1 MENRSGMVLLESLV
15 ALVVFALAASALTAT
30 LIQALEAVRTTAE
43 AESEL
48 RAASAFLDA
57 VVLWPATD
65 LDRRLGDRQQG
76 PWRLKID
83 RPHPNAYRIE
93 VADSTGARIL
103 LQTAVY
109 RHSQHESLS
118 D

>member
-1 MENRSGMVLLESLV
+1 MESRSGMVLLESLV
-15 ALVVFALAASALTAT
+15 ALVVFALAAGALTVT
-30 LIQALEAVRTTAE
+30 LIQALEAVRTTVQ

-57 VVLWPATD
+57 VVLWPAMD

-76 PWRLKID
+76 PWRLRIH

-103 LQTAVY
+103 LHTAVY